1 MSILRETGRLV
12 FSSIN
17 ALLLVLALAA
27 MSFGQSDAVS
37 DGLLIP
43 GGLPEIKAF
52 CPWLQDPGGN
62 NLSISE
68 ISSAELS
75 IQGKAPLTQLQIDSL
90 DTLGAVEFNKEF
102 SSQRSVGELFQAVS
116 DATNFSA
123 DSGRTIIVS
132 LARSKQAQD
141 GTEYKNTVVA
151 GFDPMGSQGL
161 LVGSGTTSTLVSD
174 ANAGWAAAVGFS
186 NATAAGTI
194 VSKVRVDAQS
204 LERYFSSETFGQI
217 ELNSSAVSGSENSQQ
232 NYSQT
237 ISVNGDSSISQ
248 TTRVSFG
255 NDLSDICPWQRHP

>member
-1 MSILRETGRLV
+1 MKVLRETGRQV
-12 FSSIN
+12 FFLTV
-17 ALLLVLALAA
+17 ALLLVLSLVS

-37 DGLLIP
+37 DGLSIAGDP
-43 GGLPEIKAF
+43 PEIKAF
-52 CPWLQDPGGN
+52 CPFSQDPDGN

-68 ISSAELS
+68 ISCADLS
-75 IQGKAPLTQLQIDSL
+75 IQGKAPLTQLQIDSI
-90 DTLGAVEFNKEF
+90 DTLGEVEFNKQF
-102 SSQRSVGELFQAVS
+102 SSQRSVGELFQAVA
-116 DATNFSA
+116 DVTNFSA

-161 LVGSGTTSTLVSD
+161 LLGSGTTTTLVSD
-174 ANAGWAAAVGFS
+174 TNAGWAAAVGFS

-217 ELNSSAVSGSENSQQ
+217 ELNSSAESGSENSQQ

-237 ISVNGDSSISQ
+237 ISVNGESSISQ

-255 NDLSDICPWQRHP
+255 NDLSDICPWQIHP